1 MNGYRKAL
9 FPIHIYQANIR
20 QNESLK
26 EVLLPKIEKCYKE
39 NRLPVPS
46 GWNTDKI
53 YTTFDRDKLNEEVFK
68 DTKTQSIYVD
78 YIKKFFD
85 DEFKIMI
92 HETWFNYYVDG
103 EYQESHDHLSANI
116 FAAPS
121 HFSCIH
127 YLSFDKERHEPVI
140 FTDPIEKIRYASLNL
155 KSNNYNSVYT
165 PEIKEGDFLM
175 FPSYLDHYVKPSQ
188 PTPDY
193 PRITISLNFAV
204 INYGD
209 EGMNFL
215 EEENGNQLRG

>member
-9 FPIHIYQANIR
+9 FPIHIYQANIKE
-20 QNESLK
+20 NPKLK
-26 EVLLPKIEKCYKE
+26 EVFLPKIEKCYKE
-39 NRLPVPS
+39 NKLAVPP

-53 YTTFDRDKLNEEVFK
+53 YTTFDRDKLNEEVFDK
-68 DTKTQSIYVD
+68 QDKINPY
-78 YIKKFFD
+78 YINCIKKFFD
-85 DEFKIMI
+85 EEFEILI
-92 HETWFNYYVDG
+92 HEKWFNYYVDG

-127 YLSFDKERHEPVI
+127 YLSFDKTRHEPVR
-140 FTDPIEKIRYASLNL
+140 FTDPIEKIRYTSLNL
-155 KSNNYNSVYT
+155 RSNNYNSVYT
-165 PEIKEGDFLM
+165 PEVKEGDFLM

-215 EEENGNQLRG
+215 NEENAN